1 MKIKNLNGSTKQLTY
16 LYTQMQFIMDK
27 VFLLLTSQETKPLI
41 LLEYIKVFQ
50 FWKLSIS
57 LHILLF
63 KIHKDVIFLINFG
76 N

>member
-1 MKIKNLNGSTKQLTY
+1 MKIKNLNGSTNKLTY
-16 LYTQMQFIMDK
+16 LYIQMQFIMDK

-41 LLEYIKVFQ
+41 LLKYIKVLQ
-50 FWKLSIS
+50 FWKISIP